1 MMGPSAG
8 DVTRL
13 LEEIRGGNQRAE
25 SELVPLVY
33 DELRRL
39 AAHYMRQ
46 ERPDHTL
53 QATALVHEAYLR
65 LVKQREVS
73 WQSKAHFFAIAGGL
87 MRRILVDHAR
97 AHSRRKRGGTQQRVS
112 LDEAPLFPEGRSEE
126 LIDLDKALTRLAEEQ
141 PRQSQIVELRFFAG
155 LSVDEIAALL
165 KISGKTVKRDWS
177 VARAWLYREIRKG
190 EGE

>member
-1 MMGPSAG
+1 VAAAG

-13 LEEIRGGNQRAE
+13 LAEISSGNQRAE
-25 SELVPLVY
+25 SELIPLVY

-65 LVKQREVS
+65 LVKQRQVG
-73 WQSKAHFFAIAGGL
+73 WQSKAHFFAIAGRL

-97 AHSRRKRGGTQQRVS
+97 AHSRRKRGGTQYRVP
-112 LDEAPLFPEGRSEE
+112 LDEAPLFTEERSDE
-126 LIDLDKALTRLAEEQ
+126 LIDVDKALTRLAEEQ

-155 LSVDEIAALL
+155 LSVDEIAMFL
-165 KISGKTVKRDWS
+165 KISPKTVKRDWS

-190 EGE
+190 EGK